1 MVREPVV
8 TEPVTV
14 QPQKHDS
21 QGPGKLDNLLQGP
34 QIILLLHTCRFKG
47 GKITEERGRLF
58 LRAVWDRRWPA
69 GRVLNT
75 PLLQKIPNGRTTIRE
90 EKGLLLT

>member
-21 QGPGKLDNLLQGP
+21 QGPGKLDDLLQCP

-47 GKITEERGRLF
+47 GKTTKGRGGLPQLTF
-58 LRAVWDRRWPA
+58 QVSD
-69 GRVLNT
+69 GRQGWCSLPHSRKT
-75 PLLQKIPNGRTTIRE
+75 PNGRTSVYF
-90 EKGLLLT
+90 